1 LVNPVIVQEVA
12 PVVEQ
17 VLLPGVEVTVY
28 PVIADSP
35 TRLGT
40 VQLTTED
47 AFATEPPTLLGALG
61 FAKHSTLA
69 VPTLLALL
77 SQSVMYESVPQ

>member
-1 LVNPVIVQEVA
+1 MVKPVTVQEVVA
-12 PVVEQ
+12 VVQ

-35 TRLGT
+35 TRDGA

-47 AFATEPPTLLGALG
+47 AFATEPPTLLGSLG
-61 FAKHSTLA
+61 LAKQSHLA
-69 VPTLLALL
+69 EPMLLG
-77 SQSVMYESVPQ
+77 VFR